1 MPKQAENNR
10 KQRIEF
16 ELSRQDAVQFKSSIK
31 MKWKPKK
38 LIAKQMSLL
47 TRKLWMMPSQS
58 R

>member
-31 MKWKPKK
+31 MK
-38 LIAKQMSLL
+38 
-47 TRKLWMMPSQS
+47 
-58 R
+58 